1 MKKIVLMAI
10 MGVMLIFGTGC
21 SQAGAETS
29 SENPVL
35 KEELSV
41 IMETIYEKSG
51 IELPSLANTELTEEN
66 EAYYIGTNDVTY
78 TEALAS
84 EPMMSSIAHS
94 VVLLRV
100 EEGSDIE
107 KVKETIKTKVD
118 PRKWICVGVEAEDV
132 IVDNIGNLVI
142 LIMID
147 ESALLHD
154 AFLTLAE

>member
-1 MKKIVLMAI
+1 MKKIVLLTI
-10 MGVMLIFGTGC
+10 MGVMLILGTGC
-21 SQAGAETS
+21 SQTGAETT

-41 IMETIYEKSG
+41 ILETIYEKSG
-51 IELPSLANTELTEEN
+51 IELPSLANTELNEEN
-66 EAYYIGTNDVTY
+66 EAYYIGTNDVAY
-78 TEALAS
+78 IEAVAS

-107 KVKETIKTKVD
+107 KIKETIKTKVD

-142 LIMID
+142 LIMIND
-147 ESALLHD
+147 STLLHD
-154 AFLTLAE
+154 AFLAFAE

>member
-1 MKKIVLMAI
+1 MKKIVLLTI
-10 MGVMLIFGTGC
+10 MSVVLILGTGC
-21 SQAGAETS
+21 SQSGGETS

-41 IMETIYEKSG
+41 ILETIYEKSG

-66 EAYYIGTNDVTY
+66 EAYYIGTNDVAY
-78 TEALAS
+78 IEAVAS

-100 EEGSDIE
+100 EEGADIE
-107 KVKETIKTKVD
+107 KIKETIKTKVD
-118 PRKWICVGVEAEDV
+118 PRKWICVGVEEEDV

-142 LIMID
+142 LIMIND
-147 ESALLHD
+147 STQLHD

>member
-1 MKKIVLMAI
+1 MKKIVLMI
-10 MGVMLIFGTGC
+10 VVGVMLILGTGC

-29 SENPVL
+29 SDNPVL

-66 EAYYIGTNDVTY
+66 EAYYLGTNDVSY
-78 TEALAS
+78 IEAVAS

-107 KVKETIKTKVD
+107 KIKETIKTKVD

-154 AFLTLAE
+154 AFLALAE

>member
-1 MKKIVLMAI
+1 
-10 MGVMLIFGTGC
+10 
-21 SQAGAETS
+21 
-29 SENPVL
+29 
-35 KEELSV
+35 
-41 IMETIYEKSG
+41 
-51 IELPSLANTELTEEN
+51 ELPSLANTELTEEN
-66 EAYYIGTNDVTY
+66 EAYYIGTNDVAY

-100 EEGSDIE
+100 EEGADIE
-107 KVKETIKTKVD
+107 KIKETIKTKVD

-147 ESALLHD
+147 DSALLHD

>member
-21 SQAGAETS
+21 SQAGAETA

-66 EAYYIGTNDVTY
+66 EAYYIGTNDVAY

-107 KVKETIKTKVD
+107 KIKETIITKVD